1 MMGNNLEILDHSG
14 IFKQNYDFNVLK
26 LSDGTVQLI
35 KKWHWNG
42 FEERI
47 TLSDDEWQCMGEMIM
62 KSYSK
67 VKAD

>member
-1 MMGNNLEILDHSG
+1 MTGNNVEILDYSG

-47 TLSDDEWQCMGEMIM
+47 TLSDDEWCCMQEMFR
-62 KSYSK
+62 KK
-67 VKAD
+67 FEA

>member
-1 MMGNNLEILDHSG
+1 MGTNVEILDYSG

-47 TLSDDEWQCMGEMIM
+47 TLSDDEWTCMQQMFK
-62 KSYSK
+62 KSLE
-67 VKAD
+67 A